1 MIFSELLT
9 NLIAILLLTTS
20 FSSNASTHTNA
31 KIDSLMTDLHKAI
44 QNREIYLPQKE
55 KHLKELRL
63 ALYTA
68 HDEDARFLA
77 MGDLFDEF
85 RPYNTDSAFAYCK
98 QREILALK
106 TGNKD
111 YITNA
116 QLNTANVFGSIGM
129 YKEALEIV
137 DSIQYNTVPEYLLP
151 YYFYIKRTVASYLVD
166 FSIRK
171 EDKERYRKIGNIYQ
185 DSLISLCVPGSFSYV
200 INQADKY
207 NSNGQC
213 EKAVAILEDY
223 LANNEYTTH
232 DRAICANT
240 LAWAYQRLGNID
252 KQKENLLISS
262 IADLQASVREYVSL
276 RQLAVLLFQEGD
288 IENAHELLQIAMD
301 DAQKCNARLRILEIN
316 DIFPIVNAAFVQ
328 KIQEQKMQQ
337 RVSIVIISLL
347 VLFLLAA
354 IWRIWKQMKKTSE
367 AHRETKEANN
377 QLKRLN
383 AELVDFNKRLTEA
396 NHAIAENSKIKE
408 EYIVQFMDQCS
419 LYIEK
424 IDAYRKS
431 LNKLLSAGKID
442 DLKKVLKSTDLM
454 DDELNAF
461 YRNFD
466 ATFLKLFPTFVTDFN
481 KLLISEGQIV
491 LKKEGQLNTELRV
504 FALIRLGITDS
515 VKIAQFLR
523 YSVTTIYNYR
533 TKTRNKALGNRNEL
547 EKRVMEIGR
556 QGI

>member
-9 NLIAILLLTTS
+9 NLIAILLLTAS

-44 QNREIYLPQKE
+44 QNREIYLSQKE
-55 KHLKELRL
+55 NHLKELRL

-171 EDKERYRKIGNIYQ
+171 EDKERYRKIVNIYQ

-288 IENAHELLQIAMD
+288 IENAHEFLQIAMD

-316 DIFPIVNAAFVQ
+316 DIFPIVNAAFVK

-337 RVSIVIISLL
+337 RVSIEIISLL

-408 EYIVQFMDQCS
+408 EYIAQFMDQC
-419 LYIEK
+419 L
-424 IDAYRKS
+424 
-431 LNKLLSAGKID
+431 
-442 DLKKVLKSTDLM
+442 
-454 DDELNAF
+454 
-461 YRNFD
+461 
-466 ATFLKLFPTFVTDFN
+466 
-481 KLLISEGQIV
+481 
-491 LKKEGQLNTELRV
+491 
-504 FALIRLGITDS
+504 
-515 VKIAQFLR
+515 
-523 YSVTTIYNYR
+523 
-533 TKTRNKALGNRNEL
+533 
-547 EKRVMEIGR
+547 
-556 QGI
+556 

>member
-9 NLIAILLLTTS
+9 NLIAILLLTAS

-44 QNREIYLPQKE
+44 QNREIYLSQKE
-55 KHLKELRL
+55 NHLKELRL

-288 IENAHELLQIAMD
+288 IENAHEFLQIAMD

-316 DIFPIVNAAFVQ
+316 DIFPLVNAAFV
-328 KIQEQKMQQ
+328 KKNSGAKDAATCIYRNHKSPCP
-337 RVSIVIISLL
+337 VSPCCNLENL
-347 VLFLLAA
+347 
-354 IWRIWKQMKKTSE
+354 
-367 AHRETKEANN
+367 EAN
-377 QLKRLN
+377 
-383 AELVDFNKRLTEA
+383 E
-396 NHAIAENSKIKE
+396 EN
-408 EYIVQFMDQCS
+408 
-419 LYIEK
+419 
-424 IDAYRKS
+424 
-431 LNKLLSAGKID
+431 
-442 DLKKVLKSTDLM
+442 
-454 DDELNAF
+454 
-461 YRNFD
+461 
-466 ATFLKLFPTFVTDFN
+466 
-481 KLLISEGQIV
+481 
-491 LKKEGQLNTELRV
+491 
-504 FALIRLGITDS
+504 IRGS
-515 VKIAQFLR
+515 
-523 YSVTTIYNYR
+523 S
-533 TKTRNKALGNRNEL
+533 
-547 EKRVMEIGR
+547 
-556 QGI
+556 

>member
-1 MIFSELLT
+1 
-9 NLIAILLLTTS
+9 
-20 FSSNASTHTNA
+20 
-31 KIDSLMTDLHKAI
+31 
-44 QNREIYLPQKE
+44 
-55 KHLKELRL
+55 
-63 ALYTA
+63 
-68 HDEDARFLA
+68 
-77 MGDLFDEF
+77 
-85 RPYNTDSAFAYCK
+85 
-98 QREILALK
+98 
-106 TGNKD
+106 
-111 YITNA
+111 
-116 QLNTANVFGSIGM
+116 
-129 YKEALEIV
+129 
-137 DSIQYNTVPEYLLP
+137 
-151 YYFYIKRTVASYLVD
+151 
-166 FSIRK
+166 
-171 EDKERYRKIGNIYQ
+171 
-185 DSLISLCVPGSFSYV
+185 
-200 INQADKY
+200 
-207 NSNGQC
+207 
-213 EKAVAILEDY
+213 
-223 LANNEYTTH
+223 
-232 DRAICANT
+232 
-240 LAWAYQRLGNID
+240 
-252 KQKENLLISS
+252 
-262 IADLQASVREYVSL
+262 
-276 RQLAVLLFQEGD
+276 
-288 IENAHELLQIAMD
+288 
-301 DAQKCNARLRILEIN
+301 
-316 DIFPIVNAAFVQ
+316 
-328 KIQEQKMQQ
+328 MQQ
-337 RVSIVIISLL
+337 RVSIEIISLL

-354 IWRIWKQMKKTSE
+354 IWRIWKQQKKTSE

-383 AELVDFNKRLTEA
+383 AELVDFNKRLTEV

-408 EYIVQFMDQCS
+408 EYIAQFMDQCS

-454 DDELNAF
+454 DDELKAF